1 MDALTTPSN
10 WQRVRLGDILT
21 LKHGRDY
28 KKFKLGNI
36 PVYGSGGYMLSIN
49 NFLHNGESVCI
60 GRKGTIDKP
69 IYLNGKFWVVDTLF
83 YSYSFKKSIPKFIF
97 YAFSIIKWSNYNEAT
112 GVPSLTKMT
121 ISNIEIPLPPL
132 NEQIAIANIL
142 SDVDRYLYSL
152 DALILKKESVKKA
165 LSFELLSQRK
175 RLKGFNQ
182 NWQRVRLGDIC
193 EITTGSLDANEM
205 VHYGKYRFYTCAK
218 KYYFI
223 DKYAFDTEAILISGN
238 GAYVGYVHYYKGKF
252 NAYQR
257 TYVLDNFSEH
267 IIFVKY
273 FLTMFL
279 QSHIQ
284 TNKNEG
290 NTPYIV
296 MATLKDFEIPLPP
309 LNEQIAI
316 ANILSDVDRYLY
328 SLDALILKK
337 ESVKKA
343 LSFELLSQ
351 RKRLKG
357 FNQNWQRVRLGDIC
371 EITTGSLDAN
381 EMVHYGKYRF
391 YTCAKKYYFIDKY
404 AFDTEAIL
412 ISGNGAY
419 VGYVHYYKGKFNAY
433 QRTYVLDNFSEH
445 IIFVKYFLTMFL
457 QSHIQTNKNEGNTPY
472 IVMATLKDFEI
483 PLPPLN
489 EQIAIAN
496 ILSDLDNEIISLK
509 NKKRQF
515 DNIKKALNHDLM
527 SAKIRV
533 LKK

>member
-1 MDALTTPSN
+1 MDALMLPSN
-10 WQRVRLGDILT
+10 WKKVRLGDIAEIKRGASPRPIENPKWFCTNSNVGWVRISDISKNSRFL
-21 LKHGRDY
+21 Y
-28 KKFKLGNI
+28 KTAQKLSKKGIEKSRFIKQNSLI
-36 PVYGSGGYMLSIN
+36 MSM
-49 NFLHNGESVCI
+49 CATI
-60 GRKGTIDKP
+60 GKP
-69 IYLNGKFWVVDTLF
+69 IITKIDTCIHDGFVVFENPKIDLNYLYYFLCYIEKEWLESGQQGSQVNLNVDLIKNKEVF
-83 YSYSFKKSIPKFIF
+83 CPKD
-97 YAFSIIKWSNYNEAT
+97 
-112 GVPSLTKMT
+112 LD
-121 ISNIEIPLPPL
+121 
-132 NEQIAIANIL
+132 EQAAIANIL
-142 SDVDRYLYSL
+142 SDLDHYLCSL

-182 NWQRVRLGDIC
+182 AWQKVRLGDMC

-218 KYYFI
+218 EYYFI

-284 TNKNEG
+284 TNRNEG

-316 ANILSDVDRYLY
+316 ANILSG
-328 SLDALILKK
+328 LDH
-337 ESVKKA
+337 
-343 LSFELLSQ
+343 
-351 RKRLKG
+351 
-357 FNQNWQRVRLGDIC
+357 
-371 EITTGSLDAN
+371 EIT
-381 EMVHYGKYRF
+381 
-391 YTCAKKYYFIDKY
+391 
-404 AFDTEAIL
+404 
-412 ISGNGAY
+412 
-419 VGYVHYYKGKFNAY
+419 
-433 QRTYVLDNFSEH
+433 
-445 IIFVKYFLTMFL
+445 
-457 QSHIQTNKNEGNTPY
+457 
-472 IVMATLKDFEI
+472 
-483 PLPPLN
+483 
-489 EQIAIAN
+489 
-496 ILSDLDNEIISLK
+496 SLK

-515 DNIKKALNHDLM
+515 ENIKKALNHDLM

>member
-1 MDALTTPSN
+1 MLSLVRFGVNGVTERMDALMLPLN
-10 WQRVRLGDILT
+10 WQRVRLGDIGKPCMCKRVM
-21 LKHGRDY
+21 KHQTTRYGEIPFY
-28 KKFKLGNI
+28 KIGTFGNTADAFISKKLFLEYKTKYSFPKKGDI
-36 PVYGSGGYMLSIN
+36 LISASGT
-49 NFLHNGESVCI
+49 I
-60 GRKGTIDKP
+60 GRAV
-69 IYLNGKFWVVDTLF
+69 IYNGKPAYFQDSNIVWIDNDETLVKNDFLF
-83 YSYSFKKSIPKFIF
+83 YVYSHV
-97 YAFSIIKWSNYNEAT
+97 KWNTEHTTILRLYNDNFRNT
-112 GVPSLTKMT
+112 L
-121 ISNIEIPLPPL
+121 IPLPPL

-142 SDVDRYLYSL
+142 SALDHYLYSL

-182 NWQRVRLGDIC
+182 NWQRVKLGDIC

-218 KYYFI
+218 EYYFI
-223 DKYAFDTEAILISGN
+223 DKYAFDIEAILISGN

-284 TNKNEG
+284 TNRNEG

-296 MATLKDFEIPLPP
+296 MATLKDFEIFLPP

-316 ANILSDVDRYLY
+316 ANILSA
-328 SLDALILKK
+328 LD
-337 ESVKKA
+337 
-343 LSFELLSQ
+343 
-351 RKRLKG
+351 
-357 FNQNWQRVRLGDIC
+357 
-371 EITTGSLDAN
+371 
-381 EMVHYGKYRF
+381 H
-391 YTCAKKYYFIDKY
+391 
-404 AFDTEAIL
+404 
-412 ISGNGAY
+412 
-419 VGYVHYYKGKFNAY
+419 
-433 QRTYVLDNFSEH
+433 
-445 IIFVKYFLTMFL
+445 
-457 QSHIQTNKNEGNTPY
+457 
-472 IVMATLKDFEI
+472 
-483 PLPPLN
+483 
-489 EQIAIAN
+489 
-496 ILSDLDNEIISLK
+496 EIISLK

-515 DNIKKALNHDLM
+515 ENIKKALNHDLM

>member
-10 WQRVRLGDILT
+10 WQKVRLGDIAEIIGGGTPSTQITSFWNGSINWFTPTEIGITKYVYKSQRTITPLGLKKSSAKLLPIGTILLTSRASIGDCAILKVVATTNQGFQSLIPLEKINNEFLYYLMLT
-21 LKHGRDY
+21 LKN
-28 KKFKLGNI
+28 KLLELAS
-36 PVYGSGGYMLSIN
+36 GST
-49 NFLHNGESVCI
+49 FLEVSPN
-60 GRKGTIDKP
+60 K
-69 IYLNGKFWVVDTLF
+69 
-83 YSYSFKKSIPKFIF
+83 
-97 YAFSIIKWSNYNEAT
+97 IKN
-112 GVPSLTKMT
+112 LL
-121 ISNIEIPLPPL
+121 IPLPPL

-142 SDVDRYLYSL
+142 SDLDRYLYSL

-182 NWQRVRLGDIC
+182 DWQRVRLGDIC

-218 KYYFI
+218 EYYFI

-296 MATLKDFEIPLPP
+296 MATLKDFEILLPP
-309 LNEQIAI
+309 LDEQIAI
-316 ANILSDVDRYLY
+316 ANILS
-328 SLDALILKK
+328 A
-337 ESVKKA
+337 
-343 LSFELLSQ
+343 
-351 RKRLKG
+351 
-357 FNQNWQRVRLGDIC
+357 
-371 EITTGSLDAN
+371 
-381 EMVHYGKYRF
+381 
-391 YTCAKKYYFIDKY
+391 
-404 AFDTEAIL
+404 
-412 ISGNGAY
+412 
-419 VGYVHYYKGKFNAY
+419 
-433 QRTYVLDNFSEH
+433 
-445 IIFVKYFLTMFL
+445 
-457 QSHIQTNKNEGNTPY
+457 
-472 IVMATLKDFEI
+472 
-483 PLPPLN
+483 
-489 EQIAIAN
+489 
-496 ILSDLDNEIISLK
+496 LDNEIASLK

>member
-1 MDALTTPSN
+1 MKHQTTRYGEIPFYKIGTFGNTADAFISKKLFLEYKTKYSFPKK
-10 WQRVRLGDILT
+10 GDIL
-21 LKHGRDY
+21 
-28 KKFKLGNI
+28 I
-36 PVYGSGGYMLSIN
+36 SASGT
-49 NFLHNGESVCI
+49 I
-60 GRKGTIDKP
+60 GRAVIYDGKPAYFQDSNIVWIDNDETLVK
-69 IYLNGKFWVVDTLF
+69 NDFLF
-83 YSYSFKKSIPKFIF
+83 YAYSNV
-97 YAFSIIKWSNYNEAT
+97 KWNTEHTTILRLYNDNFRNT
-112 GVPSLTKMT
+112 L
-121 ISNIEIPLPPL
+121 IPLPPL

-142 SDVDRYLYSL
+142 SDVDHYLYSL

-205 VHYGKYRFYTCAK
+205 VYYGKYRFYTCAK
-218 KYYFI
+218 EYYFI

-296 MATLKDFEIPLPP
+296 MGTLKDFEILLPP

-316 ANILSDVDRYLY
+316 ANILS
-328 SLDALILKK
+328 A
-337 ESVKKA
+337 
-343 LSFELLSQ
+343 
-351 RKRLKG
+351 
-357 FNQNWQRVRLGDIC
+357 
-371 EITTGSLDAN
+371 
-381 EMVHYGKYRF
+381 
-391 YTCAKKYYFIDKY
+391 
-404 AFDTEAIL
+404 
-412 ISGNGAY
+412 
-419 VGYVHYYKGKFNAY
+419 
-433 QRTYVLDNFSEH
+433 
-445 IIFVKYFLTMFL
+445 
-457 QSHIQTNKNEGNTPY
+457 
-472 IVMATLKDFEI
+472 
-483 PLPPLN
+483 
-489 EQIAIAN
+489 
-496 ILSDLDNEIISLK
+496 LDNEITSLK

-515 DNIKKALNHDLM
+515 ENIKKALNHDLM

-533 LKK
+533 LNK

>member
-10 WQRVRLGDILT
+10 WQRVRLGDVAEIIGGGTPSTQITSFWNGSINWFTPTEIGITKYVYKSQRTITPLGLKKSSAKLLPIGTILLTSRASIGDCAILKVVATTNQGFQSLIPLEKINNEFLYYLILT
-21 LKHGRDY
+21 LKN
-28 KKFKLGNI
+28 KLLELAS
-36 PVYGSGGYMLSIN
+36 GST
-49 NFLHNGESVCI
+49 FLEVSPN
-60 GRKGTIDKP
+60 K
-69 IYLNGKFWVVDTLF
+69 
-83 YSYSFKKSIPKFIF
+83 
-97 YAFSIIKWSNYNEAT
+97 IKN
-112 GVPSLTKMT
+112 LL
-121 ISNIEIPLPPL
+121 IPLPPL

-142 SDVDRYLYSL
+142 SDVDHYLYTL

-182 NWQRVRLGDIC
+182 AWQKVRLGDIC

-218 KYYFI
+218 EYYFI

-284 TNKNEG
+284 TNRNEG

-296 MATLKDFEIPLPP
+296 MATLKDFEILLPP

-316 ANILSDVDRYLY
+316 ANILSDVD
-328 SLDALILKK
+328 S
-337 ESVKKA
+337 
-343 LSFELLSQ
+343 
-351 RKRLKG
+351 
-357 FNQNWQRVRLGDIC
+357 
-371 EITTGSLDAN
+371 
-381 EMVHYGKYRF
+381 
-391 YTCAKKYYFIDKY
+391 
-404 AFDTEAIL
+404 
-412 ISGNGAY
+412 
-419 VGYVHYYKGKFNAY
+419 
-433 QRTYVLDNFSEH
+433 
-445 IIFVKYFLTMFL
+445 
-457 QSHIQTNKNEGNTPY
+457 
-472 IVMATLKDFEI
+472 
-483 PLPPLN
+483 
-489 EQIAIAN
+489 
-496 ILSDLDNEIISLK
+496 EIISLK

-515 DNIKKALNHDLM
+515 ENIKKALNHDLM